1 MPENRVKFSN
11 IVQNQ
16 LPAYVQEEFPLVA
29 EFFKSYY
36 QGQEYQSG
44 PLDLLQN
51 IDQWIKVQEQTNLQ
65 NSVILEDTI
74 TSYGKTINVDLEKSP
89 TGTRGFPDTYGLLQI
104 DDEIITYTGKTETSF
119 TGCIRGF
126 SGVISYHTNA
136 APDQLM
142 FKDTDAADH
151 EAGTKIKN
159 LSVLFLKQFLLK
171 TKRQFT
177 PGFDDR
183 EFHSDLDQN
192 IFIKQAKDFYLSKGS
207 DKSFEILFKA
217 LYNKDVKIIRP
228 KDFLFTPSNANYRI
242 TNDLVV
248 ETIEGNPL
256 DLKHST
262 LFQEPFEEGI
272 E

>member
-74 TSYGKTINVDLEKSP
+74 TSYGTIINVDLEKSP

-104 DDEIITYTGKTETSF
+104 DGEVITYTDKTDSSF
-119 TGCIRGF
+119 TGCI
-126 SGVISYHTNA
+126 
-136 APDQLM
+136 
-142 FKDTDAADH
+142 
-151 EAGTKIKN
+151 
-159 LSVLFLKQFLLK
+159 LSLI
-171 TKRQFT
+171 
-177 PGFDDR
+177 
-183 EFHSDLDQN
+183 H
-192 IFIKQAKDFYLSKGS
+192 I
-207 DKSFEILFKA
+207 
-217 LYNKDVKIIRP
+217 
-228 KDFLFTPSNANYRI
+228 
-242 TNDLVV
+242 
-248 ETIEGNPL
+248 
-256 DLKHST
+256 
-262 LFQEPFEEGI
+262 
-272 E
+272 